1 MSEFR
6 KDIVTDQWVI
16 IASERGM
23 RPSEFHVS
31 IEKNKK
37 EQCPFCIGY
46 EYLTPA
52 PVLQLDNAVSK
63 QWQVR
68 VVPNKFPA
76 LNQTGDDTFSNNGI
90 YENMAG
96 FGTHEVIIETP
107 LHSERMADFGR
118 EHLALVLR
126 AYRLRLTA
134 LSKDRKN
141 KFILLFKNYGHQAGS
156 SLEHSHSQMIT
167 TPILPITIK
176 NKLNGSIEYYKK
188 HKRCVYC
195 HIIDFEKQEQKR
207 VIDENKDFL
216 AYAPYASRVPY
227 EICILPKRHQHRF
240 DQIND
245 EQLESLAAILKN
257 TLKSFDLAIEN
268 PPFNMILHTSPKYD
282 KTKKY
287 YHWHI
292 EIMPKLSTLAGF
304 ELGSGFFINTT
315 PPEMAA
321 SHLRQYVTR

>member
-16 IASERGM
+16 IASERGT

-31 IEKNKK
+31 IEKNNQK
-37 EQCPFCIGY
+37 QCPFCIGY

-52 PVLQLDNAVSK
+52 PVLQFDNAVSK

-76 LNQTGDDTFSNNGI
+76 LNQAEGDTFSNNGI

-107 LHSERMADFGR
+107 LHNERMVDFDS
-118 EHLALVLR
+118 EHLVLVLR
-126 AYRLRLTA
+126 AYRSRLTA

-141 KFILLFKNYGHQAGS
+141 KFILLFKNHGHQAGAT
-156 SLEHSHSQMIT
+156 LEHSHSQMIT

-176 NKLNGSIEYYKK
+176 NKLNGSMDYYKK
-188 HKRCVYC
+188 NNRCVYC
-195 HIIDFEKQEQKR
+195 QIIEFEEQEKKR
-207 VIDENKDFL
+207 GIAENKDFL

-227 EICILPKRHQHRF
+227 EICLLPKNHQHRF
-240 DQIND
+240 EEIND
-245 EQLESLAAILKN
+245 KQLHSLALILKN
-257 TLKSFDLAIEN
+257 TLKSIDQAIED
-268 PPFNMILHTSPKYD
+268 PPFNMILHTSPKYE
-282 KTKKY
+282 KTEKY
-287 YHWHI
+287 FHWHI
-292 EIMPKLSTLAGF
+292 EIMPKLSMLAGF